1 MTKFLLDTD
10 ILSIFAKAEALSLL
24 CDLLQCQRL
33 PITPG
38 VFDELLIPLEYGYDF
53 PQRIL
58 DLAVVVVMTPDEA
71 KDYEALRLQGKLSTA
86 DAELIAICGRRGWT
100 YVAMDRVALRCAE
113 QHGVRTI
120 DFQAL
125 LKAMLEA
132 KLLDRQGL
140 QALIERMEREDH
152 TTLPYKD
159 SLLEGEES

>member
-1 MTKFLLDTD
+1 MSRFLLDTD
-10 ILSIFAKAEALSLL
+10 ILSIFAKAGALPLL
-24 CDLLQCQRL
+24 CDFFQCQRL
-33 PITPG
+33 PMTSG

-58 DLAVVVVMTPDEA
+58 DLAEVVTMTPEEA
-71 KDYEALRLQGKLSTA
+71 QDYEALRLQGKLSAA
-86 DAELIAICGRRGWT
+86 DAELIAICGRRGWA

-120 DFQAL
+120 DLQAL

-152 TTLPYKD
+152 TTLPYKE
-159 SLLEGEES
+159 SLLETEGS

>member
-1 MTKFLLDTD
+1 MSRFLLDAD
-10 ILSIFAKAEALSLL
+10 ILSIFAKAGALPLL

-33 PITPG
+33 PMTSG

-58 DLAVVVVMTPDEA
+58 DLAEVVAMTPEEVQ
-71 KDYEALRLQGKLSTA
+71 DYETLRLQGKLSAA
-86 DAELIAICGRRGWT
+86 DAELIAICRRRGWT

-120 DFQAL
+120 DLQAL

-152 TTLPYKD
+152 TTLPYRE
-159 SLLEGEES
+159 SLLETEES